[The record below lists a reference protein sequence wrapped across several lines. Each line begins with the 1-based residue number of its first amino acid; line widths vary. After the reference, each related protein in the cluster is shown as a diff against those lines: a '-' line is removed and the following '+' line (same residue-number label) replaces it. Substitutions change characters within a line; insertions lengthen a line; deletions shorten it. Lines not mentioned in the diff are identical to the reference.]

1 MKIFESSTGLHELLA
16 RLMVNDPAIGEALF
30 SHCLEPVR
38 ILAQG
43 LFQSRRD
50 LQQFEESD
58 DLLQKT
64 MENTSWSL
72 FTDGGSRG
80 NPGPAA
86 YGFHLIA
93 PNGQSWT
100 GAGALGNQTNNFAEY
115 QGIIHGLEAA
125 LEKGVE
131 SLEVFCDSEL
141 AVKQLNGEYRVKDPG
156 LKPLV
161 SKVKELTR
169 RFKQPVQFLHIRR
182 ERNRIADSLV
192 NMVLDGKTG

>member
-1 MKIFESSTGLHELLA
+1 
-16 RLMVNDPAIGEALF
+16 
-30 SHCLEPVR
+30 
-38 ILAQG
+38 
-43 LFQSRRD
+43 
-50 LQQFEESD
+50 
-58 DLLQKT
+58 

-86 YGFHLIA
+86 FGFHLIA

-100 GAGALGNQTNNFAEY
+100 GAVALGNQTNNFAEY

-161 SKVKELTR
+161 SKVKELAAKFIDGV
-169 RFKQPVQFLHIRR
+169 RFFHIRR
-182 ERNRIADSLV
+182 DLNKIADGLV
-192 NMVLDGKTG
+192 NEALDRLLPQ

>member
-1 MKIFESSTGLHELLA
+1 M
-16 RLMVNDPAIGEALF
+16 
-30 SHCLEPVR
+30 
-38 ILAQG
+38 
-43 LFQSRRD
+43 
-50 LQQFEESD
+50 
-58 DLLQKT
+58 
-64 MENTSWSL
+64 NTKLWSL

-86 YGFHLIA
+86 FGFHLIA

-100 GAGALGNQTNNFAEY
+100 GAGALGNQTNNYAEY

-125 LEKGVE
+125 LGKDVN

-161 SKVKELTR
+161 SEVKELTA
-169 RFKQPVQFLHIRR
+169 RFIGGVRFFHIRR
-182 ERNRIADSLV
+182 EMNKIADRLV
-192 NMVLDGKTG
+192 NQELDGRP